1 MKEKQKNIHT
11 SQHTPYCGRFAPS
24 PSGLLHFGSLVA
36 AVGSFLHAK
45 HQHGKW
51 LVRIEDVD
59 PPRIVPGSS
68 DAILRTLETL
78 GMEWDGAVIYQ
89 SQRCALYQDAL
100 ATLDKQGLIYSCI
113 CSRKEILDSSMEG
126 EYGPIYSGKCRN
138 KSSKR
143 KQGAQR
149 ICTNDNPIVFKDGLE
164 GTVCQKLEQDVGD
177 FVVRRA
183 DGVYTYQLA
192 VVVDDFEQD
201 ITHIVRGFD
210 LLSST
215 PRQIYLQQCL
225 GYSSTDYIHLP
236 LVTNHSGEKLSKQT
250 KAAPIDLSNVL
261 PELYSAL
268 NFLGQKPPAELLMG
282 DIPSLWSWAITNWQI
297 SNVPVNNL

>member
-1 MKEKQKNIHT
+1 MKKKQSDTQTQCI
-11 SQHTPYCGRFAPS
+11 PYCGRFAPS

-51 LVRIEDVD
+51 LVRIEDLD

-68 DAILRTLETL
+68 DAILKALETL

-89 SQRCALYQDAL
+89 SQRHTLYQDAL
-100 ATLDKQGLIYSCI
+100 ATLDKQGLIYSCT
-113 CSRKEILDSSMEG
+113 CSRKEILDSSLGG
-126 EYGPIYSGKCRN
+126 EYGPIYSGKCRY
-138 KSSKR
+138 KSIERTNGS
-143 KQGAQR
+143 QR
-149 ICTNDNPIVFKDGLE
+149 IFTNNNPIMFKDRLE
-164 GTVCQKLEQDVGD
+164 GRVCQKLEQDVGD

-183 DGVYTYQLA
+183 DGVYAYQLA

-225 GYSSTDYIHLP
+225 GYSSTEYVHLP

-250 KAAPIDLSNVL
+250 KAAPIDLTNAL

-268 NFLGQKPPAELLMG
+268 AFLGQKPPAELLKG
-282 DIPSLWSWAITNWQI
+282 DIPSLWSWAIANWQI
-297 SNVPVNNL
+297 SNVPANNP